1 MSFLLLYIEEIE
13 SGRIIAG
20 QELKSV
26 LKRLKSDLD
35 NPRYEYDEKPGQI
48 RIEFIERFCKHTKS
62 PFNGLPFKLELWEKA
77 FLEAAYG
84 FKYKE
89 SGLRRFN
96 EALLLIA
103 RKNGKTTF
111 IAGIDLAEFF
121 LSKGGT
127 DIVCASNTND
137 QASILFEEI
146 NNMREQSKALRN
158 EKRSKKNIFYIYSP
172 KNKNKIKK
180 LSAQSRNKDGYN
192 IEVGCIDEVHEM
204 TDSKV
209 YDAIKQSQSTKQ
221 EPLIFII
228 TTEGTTVD
236 GFLDN
241 KLAYVRKM
249 IKGEINDEKILPWL
263 YTQDSTEEI
272 FNDPSSWQK
281 SNPSLGTI
289 KMKSYFD
296 DIMNKAR
303 NDMATKVTMLCK
315 DFNIKQIESG
325 SWLTFNELNNEEK
338 YKLTDL
344 SDSYAIGGVDLSSTT
359 DLTAAVLLL
368 VKNGKKYV
376 IPHFFMPSELVQ
388 KRVEEDKIPYDIW
401 VKKGY
406 ITLTQ
411 GNQNDFSLVTQW
423 FLKMTREFDIRP
435 LWIGYDPWN
444 SQYWVKEM
452 EEAGF
457 TMEKIRQ
464 GIYTLSEP
472 MKQLEGDLKNKLI
485 NYNNHPI
492 LKWCF
497 ANTQAKVDVNG
508 NIQPSKLNS
517 KLKRIDGCVALIIA
531 YAVLTR
537 FKNDYENMVSY
548 EVYKWDYLMFFKE
561 KRKL

>member
-1 MSFLLLYIEEIE
+1 MSFLLDYIDEIE

-20 QELKSV
+20 RELKSV
-26 LKRLKSDLD
+26 LKRLKNDLN
-35 NPRYEYDEKPGQI
+35 NPRYIYDEKPGQI
-48 RIEFIERFCKHTKS
+48 RIAFIEKFCKHTKS
-62 PFNGLPFKLELWEKA
+62 PFNGQPFKLELWEKA
-77 FLEAAYG
+77 FLECAYG

-89 SGLRRFN
+89 TGLRRFN

-137 QASILFEEI
+137 QSGILFDEI

-172 KNKNKIKK
+172 KSKNKIKR

-209 YDAIKQSQSTKQ
+209 YDAIKQSQSTKK

-236 GFLDN
+236 GFLDR
-241 KLAYVRKM
+241 KLDYCRKM
-249 IKGEINDEKILPWL
+249 IKGEIEDEKILPWL
-263 YTQDSTEEI
+263 YTQDSIDEV
-272 FNDPSSWQK
+272 FNDPTSWQK
-281 SNPSLGTI
+281 SNPSLGKI
-289 KMKSYFD
+289 KTVSYFE

-303 NDMATKVTMLCK
+303 NDLGTKVTMLCK
-315 DFNIKQIESG
+315 DFNIKQIDSG
-325 SWLTFNELNNEEK
+325 SWLTYSELNNEEK
-338 YKLTDL
+338 FKLTDI

-359 DLTAAVLLL
+359 DLTAAILMII
-368 VKNGKKYV
+368 KDGKKYV
-376 IPHFFMPSELVQ
+376 IPHFFMPADLVG

-401 VKKGY
+401 VKKGL
-406 ITLTQ
+406 ITLSP
-411 GNQNDFSLVTQW
+411 GSQNDFSLVTQW
-423 FLKMTREFDIRP
+423 FVQMVREHGIRP

-464 GIYTLSEP
+464 GVYTLSEP
-472 MKQLEGDLKNKLI
+472 MKQLEADLKNKKVI
-485 NYNNHPI
+485 YDNNPI

-497 ANTQAKVDVNG
+497 ANTQAKVDLNG

-517 KLKRIDGCVALIIA
+517 KLKRIDGCVALIIT

-537 FKNDYENMVSY
+537 YKTDYENMIS
-548 EVYKWDYLMFFKE
+548 
-561 KRKL
+561 

>member
-1 MSFLLLYIEEIE
+1 MSYLLDYIDEIE
-13 SGRIIAG
+13 KGNIKVG
-20 QELKSV
+20 KELKTV
-26 LKRLKSDLD
+26 LDGLKKDLE
-35 NPRYEYDEKPGQI
+35 NPDYIYDETPGRN
-48 RIEFIERFCKHTKS
+48 RIEFIETFCKHTKS
-62 PFNGLPFKLELWEKA
+62 PFNGQPFILELWEKA
-77 FLEAAYG
+77 ILEVAYG
-84 FKYKE
+84 FKMK
-89 SGLRRFN
+89 STGFRRFN
-96 EALLLIA
+96 EVLLLIS

-121 LSKGGT
+121 LSKGGV

-209 YDAIKQSQSTKQ
+209 YDAIKQSQSTKN

-236 GFLDN
+236 GFLDS
-241 KLAYVRKM
+241 KLDYCRRM
-249 IKGEINDEKILPWL
+249 IKGEIKDIRILPWL
-263 YTQDSTEEI
+263 YTQDSVDEVFE
-272 FNDPSSWQK
+272 DPSTWQK
-281 SNPSLGTI
+281 SNPSLGKI
-289 KMKSYFD
+289 KLPSYLE

-303 NDMATKVTMLCK
+303 NDLSTKVTMLCK
-315 DFNIKQIESG
+315 DFNIKQVDSG
-325 SWLTFNELNNEEK
+325 SWLTFQDLNNEEK
-338 YKLTDL
+338 YKLDDL
-344 SDSYAIGGVDLSSTT
+344 KDSYAIGGVDLSSTT

-368 VKNGKKYV
+368 IKNGKKYV
-376 IPHFFMPSELVQ
+376 IPHFFMPSEVLL
-388 KRVEEDKIPYDIW
+388 KRVSEDKVPYDIW
-401 VKKGY
+401 QKKGL
-406 ITLTQ
+406 LTVTE
-411 GNQNDFSLVTQW
+411 GSQNDFSYVTQW
-423 FLKMTREFDIRP
+423 FVSMVRQYQIRP

-457 TMEKIRQ
+457 NMEKIRQ

-472 MKQLEGDLKNKLI
+472 MKQLEADLKNKKVI
-485 NYNNHPI
+485 YNNNPI

-497 ANTQAKVDVNG
+497 SNTQAKIDVNG
-508 NIQPSKLNS
+508 NIQPSKLDS

-531 YAVLTR
+531 YAVLNR
-537 FKNDYENMVSY
+537 FRNDYENMIS
-548 EVYKWDYLMFFKE
+548 
-561 KRKL
+561 

>member
-1 MSFLLLYIEEIE
+1 MSFLLSYISEIE

-26 LKRLKSDLD
+26 LNRLKCDLD
-35 NPRYEYDEKPGQI
+35 NPRYIYDEKAGQI

-62 PFNGLPFKLELWEKA
+62 PFNGQSFKLELWEKA

-84 FKYKE
+84 FKYKG

-127 DIVCASNTND
+127 DIVCASNTNE

-172 KNKNKIKK
+172 HNKNKIKK

-241 KLAYVRKM
+241 KLSYVRRM
-249 IKGEINDEKILPWL
+249 IKGEIEDEKILPWL
-263 YTQDSTEEI
+263 YTQDSIEEI
-272 FNDPSSWQK
+272 FSDPASWKK

-289 KMKSYFD
+289 KNESYFK
-296 DIMNKAR
+296 DIMNKSK

-325 SWLTFNELNNEEK
+325 SWLTFAELNNEEK
-338 YKLTDL
+338 YRLPDL

-368 VKNGKKYV
+368 IKNGKKYV
-376 IPHFFMPSELVQ
+376 IPHFFMPSELVS

-423 FLKMTREFDIRP
+423 FLKMTRELDIRP
-435 LWIGYDPWN
+435 LWVGYDPWN

-457 TMEKIRQ
+457 TMEKVRQ

-531 YAVLTR
+531 YAVMTR
-537 FKNDYENMVSY
+537 YKNDYENMVS
-548 EVYKWDYLMFFKE
+548 
-561 KRKL
+561 